1 MKLSSYLQI
10 IMIVSSQIHKS
21 SQIVGGTDAKIGKVF
36 RKSKY
41 LQYKHFVCLDDY
53 PFLGS
58 IQMIVRNEKFAP
70 DLQHYCGGA
79 LISPK
84 HVLTAAHCF
93 EPTQNPNSWKVLF
106 GNTNVTIDPKWKNG
120 EIEDLYGTRKIIIHE
135 AYSKEVNMFFN
146 DIAIM
151 VLYKPVK
158 FKFNI
163 KSAKLSTQKN
173 PQGVIL
179 LHQRLMLMV
188 NLFCFSRN

>member
-1 MKLSSYLQI
+1 MVL
-10 IMIVSSQIHKS
+10 
-21 SQIVGGTDAKIGKVF
+21 
-36 RKSKY
+36 
-41 LQYKHFVCLDDY
+41 
-53 PFLGS
+53 
-58 IQMIVRNEKFAP
+58 RNEQSAP
-70 DLQHYCGGA
+70 DLKHNCGGA
-79 LISPK
+79 LISSK

-93 EPTQNPNSWKVLF
+93 DSTQNPNSWYVLF
-106 GNTNVTIDPKWKNG
+106 GHTNITIDAKWQNG

-188 NLFCFSRN
+188 NLFCYSKD